1 MLLPCLSARAQT
13 SSTEF
18 FPEIDAYFKLQS
30 NVRIVFQAMETR
42 EGGDPTQAEL
52 GPSIDFYIKPLL
64 KLRDATVF
72 DLDVSKSRPL
82 LLSVGYRYVPSPN
95 KSTVNR
101 LEPVAIFHF
110 PIWGRI
116 LISDKNRADLDW
128 SNGKFTWRYRNR
140 LTLERAIKIR
150 PLSPETVR

>member
-1 MLLPCLSARAQT
+1 
-13 SSTEF
+13 
-18 FPEIDAYFKLQS
+18 
-30 NVRIVFQAMETR
+30 METR